1 MERIRE
7 VIIVEGK
14 YDAVR
19 LHSAVE
25 ATVIETAGFGIFRD
39 KEQLALLRVLAE
51 RRGLLVLTDSD
62 GAGFVIRNFLN
73 SVIPADRIK
82 HAYIPE
88 IAGKE
93 RRKAAASREGLL
105 GVEGMDNAVIL
116 EALRR
121 GGATLEGENAPA
133 CGLALTKADLYDAG
147 LAGTA
152 QSACRRRRLQ
162 SILGLPQ
169 KLSANRLLQLLNTAY
184 TPAEYEHALQEL
196 DDISIDNRP
205 TKSV

>member
-14 YDAVR
+14 YDAIR

-25 ATVIETAGFGIFRD
+25 ATVIETAGFGIFKD
-39 KEQLALLRVLAE
+39 KEQLELLRLLAE
-51 RRGLLVLTDSD
+51 RRGLLVFTDSD
-62 GAGFVIRNFLN
+62 GAGFVIRNFL
-73 SVIPADRIK
+73 SGAIPADRIK

-88 IAGKE
+88 IPGKE
-93 RRKAAASREGLL
+93 RRKATTSREGLL
-105 GVEGMDNAVIL
+105 GVEGMDNTVIL

-121 GGATLEGENAPA
+121 GGATFEGETAPP
-133 CGLALTKADLYDAG
+133 CGLSLTKADLFDAG
-147 LAGTA
+147 LVGTA

-169 KLSANRLLQLLNTAY
+169 KLSANRLLELLNTAY
-184 TPAEYEHALQEL
+184 TPAEYEKALREI
-196 DDISIDNRP
+196 DDISD
-205 TKSV
+205 

>member
-14 YDAVR
+14 YDAIR

-25 ATVIETAGFGIFRD
+25 ATVIETAGFGIFKD
-39 KEQLALLRVLAE
+39 KEQLEMLRLLAE

-62 GAGFVIRNFLN
+62 GAGFVIRNFL
-73 SVIPADRIK
+73 SGVIPADRIK

-88 IAGKE
+88 VIGKE
-93 RRKAAASREGLL
+93 RRKTTASREGLL

-121 GGATLEGENAPA
+121 GGATFEGETAPP
-133 CGLALTKADLYDAG
+133 CGLSLTKADLFDAG
-147 LAGTA
+147 LVGTA
-152 QSACRRRRLQ
+152 QSSYRRRRLQ
-162 SILGLPQ
+162 SALGLPQ
-169 KLSANRLLQLLNTAY
+169 KLSTNRLLELLNTAY
-184 TPAEYEHALQEL
+184 TPAEYERALREI
-196 DDISIDNRP
+196 DDISD
-205 TKSV
+205 

>member
-14 YDAVR
+14 YDAIR

-25 ATVIETAGFGIFRD
+25 ATVIETAGFGIFKD
-39 KEQLALLRVLAE
+39 KEQLELLRLLAE
-51 RRGLLVLTDSD
+51 RRGLLVFTDSD
-62 GAGFVIRNFLN
+62 GAGFVIRNFL
-73 SVIPADRIK
+73 SGAIPADRIK

-93 RRKAAASREGLL
+93 RRKATASREGLL
-105 GVEGMDNAVIL
+105 GVEGMDNTVIL

-121 GGATLEGENAPA
+121 GGATFEGETAPP
-133 CGLALTKADLYDAG
+133 CGLSLTKADLFDAG
-147 LAGTA
+147 LVGTA

-169 KLSANRLLQLLNTAY
+169 KLSANRLLELLNTAY
-184 TPAEYEHALQEL
+184 TPAEYEKALREI
-196 DDISIDNRP
+196 DDISD
-205 TKSV
+205 

>member
-14 YDAVR
+14 YDAIR

-25 ATVIETAGFGIFRD
+25 ATVIETAGFGIFKD
-39 KEQLALLRVLAE
+39 KEQLELLRLLAE
-51 RRGLLVLTDSD
+51 RRGLLVFTDSD
-62 GAGFVIRNFLN
+62 GAGFVIRSFL
-73 SVIPADRIK
+73 SGAIPADRIK

-88 IAGKE
+88 IPGKE
-93 RRKAAASREGLL
+93 RRKATASREGLL

-121 GGATLEGENAPA
+121 GGATFEGETAPP
-133 CGLALTKADLYDAG
+133 CGLSLTKADLFDAG
-147 LAGTA
+147 LVGTA

-169 KLSANRLLQLLNTAY
+169 KLSANRLLELLNTAY
-184 TPAEYEHALQEL
+184 TPAEYEKALREI
-196 DDISIDNRP
+196 DDISD
-205 TKSV
+205 